1 MLVLPLKK
9 VMGGVLLHMQSLPLL
24 LLHVP
29 ANAAA
34 AAVFCAALHLLSL
47 GL

>member
-1 MLVLPLKK
+1 VLLLPLKK
-9 VMGGVLLHMQSLPLL
+9 VMGGVIQNMQSLPML

-34 AAVFCAALHLLSL
+34 AAVCAALHLLSL